1 MKELRLEW
9 ALTGLIALA
18 ILVLFGLQ
26 VSSLFVAPI
35 HDSYL
40 WWGDE
45 SWLMSEYRSQV
56 TTGVFRHSSA
66 YGSSLWIG
74 NPFPFTAMW
83 LTSAIYGAGSLV
95 LASLGNVDAGRV
107 ITAILVTILLIAFWR
122 MGKWFRLSPLSVLS
136 SVALLVSSRSFFLT
150 SHSARYDII
159 TALALMGM
167 VGLLIKWQGVEF
179 NGKNYFVLGVLF
191 GAGLLVSIHVPL
203 LLTLP
208 SVYFLFTQRA
218 KLKGILFLLLG
229 VVISVGV
236 LYLIHLGLQP
246 RLIGE
251 TNLSENLRTIP
262 MLRPF
267 SWSVQSSNLVQKW
280 ALVVSFAP
288 QILLMLLG
296 CIEGLRCPDQSRN
309 TKRSIVLLMLP
320 ILGWL
325 LFQPAGPSSYLIHFL
340 PCLALASAI
349 GINSIL
355 VGTWQRGVVGAIA
368 LVALGFGTSDSIVAG
383 QVGRELTEQHAS
395 ALSTAKA
402 ALGEGLVIA
411 MNPAQSFLGSTR
423 LGTTHF
429 VELPNREAKQL
440 SGSGFLL
447 TYNSSISP
455 GFMWEVLPL
464 REEIRSPELVRTG
477 HFLDAGRSY
486 FDSLDK
492 REDTLFL
499 QRLDL
504 NALYRRHIH

>member
-9 ALTGLIALA
+9 VLTGLIALA

-45 SWLMSEYRSQV
+45 SWLMSEYRSQA
-56 TTGVFRHSSA
+56 TSGVFRHPNA

-107 ITAILVTILLIAFWR
+107 ITAILVAILLIAFWR
-122 MGKWFRLSPLSVLS
+122 MGKRFKLSPLAVLS
-136 SVALLVSSRSFFLT
+136 SLALLISSRSFFLT

-159 TALALMGM
+159 TALALTSM
-167 VGLLIKWQGVEF
+167 VGLLIKWQGAEL
-179 NGKNYFVLGVLF
+179 NGKNYILLGVLF

-203 LLTLP
+203 FLTLP
-208 SVYFLFTQRA
+208 LVYFLFVQRA
-218 KLKGILFLLLG
+218 RPINILFVILG
-229 VVISVGV
+229 AVISASL
-236 LYLIHLGLQP
+236 LYLLHLSLQP
-246 RLIGE
+246 ALAGE

-267 SWSVQSSNLVQKW
+267 SWSVQYSNLVQKW

-288 QILLMLLG
+288 QIFLMLLG
-296 CIEGLRCPDQSRN
+296 CIEGLRCPDQLRN

-320 ILGWL
+320 IVGWL

-340 PCLALASAI
+340 PCLSLASAI

-355 VGTWQRGVVGAIA
+355 VGTWQRAFVGVIA
-368 LVALGFGTSDSIVAG
+368 LGAAGFGISDAIIARE
-383 QVGRELTEQHAS
+383 VGRKLTEQHAS
-395 ALSTAKA
+395 ALSTAKTA
-402 ALGEGLVIA
+402 IGEDPAIA
-411 MNPAQSFLGSTR
+411 MNPAQSFFGSTG

-429 VELPNREAKQL
+429 IELPNREAKQI
-440 SGSGFLL
+440 SGSGYLL
-447 TYNSSISP
+447 SYNSSISP
-455 GFMWEVLPL
+455 GFMWEVMPL
-464 REEIRSPELVRTG
+464 RAEISSPEVVLTG
-477 HFLDAGRSY
+477 QFLDVGRSY
-486 FDSLDK
+486 FDPLDK

-504 NALYRRHIH
+504 TALYERHIH